1 MSESKMIFSK
11 NLKLLL
17 DRNNISQVE
26 LSKILGVSESSV
38 GKWLLQKSMPRMN
51 IIEKLAQYFQV
62 DTTYFFKE
70 TDKNSL
76 ELTARDERDIKKHLD
91 KFKKVI
97 TSDNAPYGL
106 HRARKESFFNGEKII
121 AVRKC
126 VDRPIFSYVDF
137 NSYVSATF
145 YVIKPANIDL
155 KYLTGILNSKLIA
168 FWLKNKGKMQ
178 GSNYQVDKEPL
189 LNIPIVNTKDEKVKS
204 KLVKLVDNII
214 AINKKLVGENNP
226 NTKEILE
233 RQVRALDGEIDR
245 LVYGL
250 YGLTDEEVGL

>member
-76 ELTARDERDIKKHLD
+76 KLTARDERDIKKHLD
-91 KFKKVI
+91 KALENLENDEALMF
-97 TSDNAPYGL
+97 D
-106 HRARKESFFNGEKII
+106 GEP
-121 AVRKC
+121 VE
-126 VDRPIFSYVDF
+126 
-137 NSYVSATF
+137 
-145 YVIKPANIDL
+145 
-155 KYLTGILNSKLIA
+155 
-168 FWLKNKGKMQ
+168 M
-178 GSNYQVDKEPL
+178 
-189 LNIPIVNTKDEKVKS
+189 DE
-204 KLVKLVDNII
+204 
-214 AINKKLVGENNP
+214 E
-226 NTKEILE
+226 TKELLKASLE
-233 RQVRALDGEIDR
+233 TSIR
-245 LVYGL
+245 LAKTLAKKKYTPKK
-250 YGLTDEEVGL
+250 YQKNDKSDD